1 MNMNTE
7 IKMAQTYLSRLLN
20 RLEYNKHLY
29 EEHLDDTLIEA
40 QLDNAIDSIDSVMEQ
55 LLELK
60 RLYGFLIE
68 MELMN

>member
-7 IKMAQTYLSRLLN
+7 IKMAQIYLSRLLN

-40 QLDNAIDSIDSVMEQ
+40 QLDNAIDSIDTVMEQ

-68 MELMN
+68 MELMD

>member
-20 RLEYNKHLY
+20 RLEYNRHLY
-29 EEHLDDTLIEA
+29 EEHLDDTLIENH
-40 QLDNAIDSIDSVMEQ
+40 LEDTIDAIDTVMEQ